1 MYKIIYLAGGC
12 FWGVQRYFDQVV
24 GVEKTSVGYA
34 NSNIIKPSY
43 ELVCSGKT
51 NATEA
56 IELIYDDKKIT
67 LEEILNRFFSIID
80 PTLLNR
86 QGNDR
91 GTQYRSG
98 IYTQELKTL
107 EHIKVFVKKIQVC
120 YDKPIQ
126 TEVSELFN
134 YYLAEEYHQQYL
146 LKNPQGYCHIDLS
159 KAL

>member
-1 MYKIIYLAGGC
+1 MRKIIYLAGGC
-12 FWGVQRYFDQVV
+12 FWGVQRYFDQIV

-34 NSNIIKPSY
+34 NSSIIKPSY

-56 IELIYDDKKIT
+56 IELIYDDEKIS

-86 QGNDR
+86 QGNDK

-98 IYTQELKTL
+98 IYTQELKSL
-107 EHIKVFVKKIQVC
+107 EYIKAFVKKMQVR

-126 TEVSELFN
+126 TEVSELLN

-159 KAL
+159 KVL